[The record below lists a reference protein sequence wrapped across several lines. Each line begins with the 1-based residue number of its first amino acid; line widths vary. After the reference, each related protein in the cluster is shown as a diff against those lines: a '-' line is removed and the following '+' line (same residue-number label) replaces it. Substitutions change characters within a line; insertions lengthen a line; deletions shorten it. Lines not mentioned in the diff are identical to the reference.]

1 MTANEIALEQAKKE
15 LERIKAADKR
25 ALKIIAE
32 QEQLARNTQA
42 QAAGQLVETVTVDR
56 TGRKIS
62 TFEGPKSAWM
72 DQFKSA
78 GLRVTKWNTKGNWQ

>member
-1 MTANEIALEQAKKE
+1 MNATEYALEAAKKE
-15 LERIKAADKR
+15 LARIQDAEKR

-42 QAAGQLVETVTVDR
+42 QAAGKLVEHVEIDR
-56 TGRKIS
+56 TGRRIS

-72 DQFKSA
+72 DQFKSV
-78 GLRVTKWNTKGNWQ
+78 GYRVKFNTKGGWK